1 VAVDIDPGGNDVVIS
16 VWDAEGDE
24 ANNEFGEMTGSIPI
38 VTIEDIGCIGIV
50 GRPGGF
56 IGDREHSV
64 GSEVLKGVIEEY
76 VLIGG
81 KKERD
86 AGACACICSAD
97 KIGGN
102 EVVGSCFEVDAVGAF
117 GDVVVADG
125 VHV

>member
-1 VAVDIDPGGNDVVIS
+1 VSVNINPGGKDVVII
-16 VWDAEGDE
+16 VWDADTDE
-24 ANNEFGEMTGSIPI
+24 ANNEFGEVTRAIPI
-38 VTIEDIGCIGIV
+38 VTIEDVGCIGIV

-56 IGDREHSV
+56 IVNREHGV
-64 GSEVLKGVIEEY
+64 FFEVLKGVIEDF

-86 AGACACICSAD
+86 AGACICSTD
-97 KIGGN
+97 KVSGN
-102 EVVGSCFEVDAVGAF
+102 EVVGSCFEVDAIVAS

>member
-1 VAVDIDPGGNDVVIS
+1 VSVDIDPGGNDVVK
-16 VWDAEGDE
+16 VWDADTDE
-24 ANNEFGEMTGSIPI
+24 ANNEFGENTGSIPI

-56 IGDREHSV
+56 IEDREHGV
-64 GSEVLKGVIEEY
+64 GSEVLKGVIEDF

-86 AGACACICSAD
+86 AGACACICSTD
-97 KIGGN
+97 KVSGN
-102 EVVGSCFEVDAVGAF
+102 EVVGSCFEVDTVGAI